1 MCVTTR
7 NHFYQIGPIFFTA
20 MQNCLVNYFYK
31 THFLFIPQGGYM
43 DNKLKMESFGLS
55 VKYEE
60 EKIDVAI
67 INQNICILS
76 IRDLQK

>member
-1 MCVTTR
+1 
-7 NHFYQIGPIFFTA
+7 
-20 MQNCLVNYFYK
+20 
-31 THFLFIPQGGYM
+31 M

-60 EKIDVAI
+60 EKIDVGN

>member
-1 MCVTTR
+1 
-7 NHFYQIGPIFFTA
+7 
-20 MQNCLVNYFYK
+20 
-31 THFLFIPQGGYM
+31 M

-60 EKIDVAI
+60 EKIDVAN